1 MSKKGDKKEGK
12 MIENNFAKKIGL
24 PFVVP
29 RLLGGVET
37 GVVVGS
43 IKLAKKMSKHYG
55 IPFIATS
62 EKMYKILQQTIP
74 LKKGGER

>member
-1 MSKKGDKKEGK
+1 
-12 MIENNFAKKIGL
+12 MIDNYFAKKIGL
-24 PFVVP
+24 PFIVP
-29 RLLGGVET
+29 RLLGGKEI

-62 EKMYKILQQTIP
+62 EKMYKILQQTIL
-74 LKKGGER
+74 LKEGR